1 MDDNIEDKKKAHH
14 ASCAGTLNMNAHDEN
29 VL

>member
-14 ASCAGTLNMNAHDEN
+14 ASRAGNLNINVHDEN
-29 VL
+29 VF

>member
-1 MDDNIEDKKKAHH
+1 MDDNIEDKKAHH